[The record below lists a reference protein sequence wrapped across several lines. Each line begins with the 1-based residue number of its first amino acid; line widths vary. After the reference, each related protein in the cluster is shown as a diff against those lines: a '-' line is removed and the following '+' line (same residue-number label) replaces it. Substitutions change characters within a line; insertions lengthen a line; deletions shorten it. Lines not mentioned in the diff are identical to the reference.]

1 MHASKY
7 SKRRNSIT
15 KLKHLCTWKIKSR
28 KIKKMQN
35 TPPQWNVIIHFPRNL
50 KSCKKKPPSISH
62 LMRVWDF
69 FQFLLY
75 SVHNAIMVLPRW
87 NLVHLLI
94 LQSIHLS
101 CCKIGRQFLTPCF
114 CNQNTTTKAGHVF
127 LLLVKITVIYSHK
140 SNLELGK
147 LKASKIKKKNTF
159 FIIELKL

>member
-1 MHASKY
+1 MK
-7 SKRRNSIT
+7 KSINPT
-15 KLKHLCTWKIKSR
+15 LAQER
-28 KIKKMQN
+28 KN
-35 TPPQWNVIIHFPRNL
+35 
-50 KSCKKKPPSISH
+50 PSISH
-62 LMRVWDF
+62 LMRVCYIWDF

-75 SVHNAIMVLPRW
+75 SVYNAIMVLPRW

-147 LKASKIKKKNTF
+147 LKASKIKKKNVFHYWTETLNMP
-159 FIIELKL
+159 IIFLWIFNYKSILAIFAHILVKRQTSIAK